1 MHELALMTEA
11 VRMAEEAAR
20 RSGAAQVASITLRVG
35 ALSGAVPEALEFA
48 WEAARLGTML
58 EGARLKIVRVNPICW
73 CAGCRTDF
81 PAEGYLSACPR
92 CRALSGDLR
101 AGREMDLAE
110 VEVVLTQPNL
120 TH

>member
-20 RSGAAQVASITLRVG
+20 RSGAAHVASITLRVG

-58 EGARLKIVRVNPICW
+58 EGARLQIIRVDPVCW
-73 CAGCRTDF
+73 CAACQAEF
-81 PAEGYLSACPR
+81 PAESFFSVCPR
-92 CRALSGDLR
+92 CRALSGELR

-110 VEVVLTQPNL
+110 VEVVSTQPNL